1 MVFCFFKARKG
12 RTTVVIAHRLSTV
25 RNADCITAIVSGR
38 IVEQGSHDELM
49 KRGDIYHDLVMNQVP
64 YVQGSRVD
72 QLIIITIDYQCVDDG
87 SEKAETQKGTRQH

>member
-1 MVFCFFKARKG
+1 M
-12 RTTVVIAHRLSTV
+12 IAHRLSTV

-64 YVQGSRVD
+64 YVQGSRLISYLLLL
-72 QLIIITIDYQCVDDG
+72 LIISALTTDRKRLKLKRARASIEIFKLY
-87 SEKAETQKGTRQH
+87 K